1 MTSARALRNDLM
13 SAIDRPVQKARWGTL
28 VLFLLHGLIVGTWIS
43 RIPAFQIALKL
54 NNAVLGLTLLSA
66 TIGAILSIPATGK
79 LIDRYGSRRV
89 SITSTLLL
97 CGALAVL
104 PWVFNA
110 MTLATILLPFG
121 ATAAA
126 MDVSMNAHGVEVEKR
141 LGSPT
146 MSRFHGMFSL
156 GAMTSAGA
164 GGAVAARGVAPWLH
178 FDVSSVVYAVAT
190 LLVAPL
196 LLRTR
201 DDFPSKHRRLPFSN
215 IPPVLLALSGIGFC
229 ILLSEGAMAD
239 WTAVYM
245 RQVLAAG
252 PGTAA
257 AAYSVFSAAMALFR
271 FVGDWITSKFGPAR
285 TIYAGSLVAGCGLL
299 WALSM
304 RSPTWALPAFG
315 AVGAGFSV
323 IIPLVFGSA
332 GRVENISPGPG
343 IATVTG
349 VAYVGF
355 IVGPATIGFVAQIL
369 TLRYALGI
377 VVLCC
382 VISALLSRWVAR
394 LKGPVGPGPG
404 PELY

>member
-1 MTSARALRNDLM
+1 MTSARALRNDVM
-13 SAIDRPVQKARWGTL
+13 SAIDRPVQKARWGTF

-43 RIPAFQIALKL
+43 RIPAFQIALKV
-54 NNAVLGLTLLSA
+54 NHAVLGLTLMSA
-66 TIGAILSIPATGK
+66 TIGAILSIPAPGK
-79 LIDRYGSRRV
+79 LIERYGSRRV

-97 CGALAVL
+97 CGTLAVL

-110 MTLATILLPFG
+110 VTLATILLPFG

-164 GGAVAARGVAPWLH
+164 GGAVAARGIVPWLH
-178 FDVSSVVYAVAT
+178 FDVSSVVYAIAT

-201 DDFPSKHRRLPFSN
+201 DEFRSNRRRLSFRK

-245 RQVLAAG
+245 KQALAAG
-252 PGTAA
+252 PGAA
-257 AAYSVFSAAMALFR
+257 AAGYSVFSALMALFR
-271 FVGDWITSKFGPAR
+271 FVGDGSPRNSGPR
-285 TIYAGSLVAGCGLL
+285 GRFTL
-299 WALSM
+299 ALSSQVAVCSGHSRCALRPGHYLVSEPSVQASQLSF
-304 RSPTWALPAFG
+304 RS
-315 AVGAGFSV
+315 S
-323 IIPLVFGSA
+323 SDQ
-332 GRVENISPGPG
+332 RVASR
-343 IATVTG
+343 
-349 VAYVGF
+349 
-355 IVGPATIGFVAQIL
+355 IL
-369 TLRYALGI
+369 ARDQQ
-377 VVLCC
+377 
-382 VISALLSRWVAR
+382 SR
-394 LKGPVGPGPG
+394 P
-404 PELY
+404 